1 MNRKLLARSKLSDGQ
16 VRRLVGLFALEVPAL
31 KAAKVVGVNRH
42 TAARV
47 YDGIRVRLARECER
61 ESPLGGEVEIDE
73 SYFGGRRKGL
83 RGRGAANKVPVFGI
97 LRRNGQVYTRIVGDV
112 SRETLRKIIRTKVVP
127 ASVIYSDGFRSY
139 DGLVMDGFRHY
150 RINHETT
157 FAQSR
162 RNHINGIE
170 SFWSYAKSQLRR
182 YHGIPRPKFYLYLK
196 EIEYRFNHRHQNI
209 KALIIKTLKR
219 ERLF

>member
-1 MNRKLLARSKLSDGQ
+1 VNKKLLPRSKLRDGQ
-16 VRRLVGLFALEVPAL
+16 VRRLVELFALEVPAL
-31 KAAKVVGVNRH
+31 KAAKVVKVNRH

-47 YDGIRVRLARECER
+47 YDVIRVGLARECER

-73 SYFGGRRKGL
+73 SYFGGRRKGKV
-83 RGRGAANKVPVFGI
+83 GRGAAGKVPVFGI
-97 LRRNGQVYTRIVGDV
+97 LRRNGQVYTRIVRDV
-112 SRETLRKIIRTKVVP
+112 ARETLRKVVRTKVVP

-139 DGLVMDGFRHY
+139 DGLVLDGFRHY

-157 FAQSR
+157 FALDR
-162 RNHINGIE
+162 KNHINGIE
-170 SFWSYAKSQLRR
+170 SFWSYAKTQLRR
-182 YHGIPRPKFYLYLK
+182 YHGIPSAKFYLYLK

-219 ERLF
+219 